1 MTKRQ
6 QRTTVTL
13 ASRRTEIAKSAAC
26 NDKRRDNKPGT
37 PCTREAKY
45 LAKRVKVST
54 GKRAVERAA
63 ALNGY
68 LTEVYTLSLKPEGT
82 EARKA
87 LKRNMT
93 FKTIPQNFHGG
104 DKSDAKVY
112 NQPKSPAGA
121 VRPVGNKTDVKINS
135 YYAAKRGDNLP
146 R

>member
-1 MTKRQ
+1 MSKRE
-6 QRTTVTL
+6 QRNKAQLT
-13 ASRRTEIAKSAAC
+13 ARRVEIADSARC
-26 NDKRRDNKPGT
+26 NDLRRANQPGT

-54 GKRAVERAA
+54 GKRSVERAT
-63 ALNGY
+63 ALNEY

-82 EARKA
+82 EARRA

-112 NQPKSPAGA
+112 NQPTCPAGA
-121 VRPVGNKTDVKINS
+121 VRPVGNKTDTKINS